1 MKYIE
6 DIKKEFEK
14 HKDDKNA
21 VGQKAYMLN
30 KFDFYGIKAPLR
42 REIQKPFFKKE
53 NLPPKEELETIIKE
67 LWEKSQREFQYFG
80 VELFLKYIKE
90 LEENDIKLFEF
101 MITNKSWWDTVDLI
115 AAKLV
120 GEYFKKFP
128 GKIKTYV
135 EKWINSG
142 NIWLQRTA
150 ILFQLH
156 YKEKTDTELLSSI
169 IKSLSGSNEFFI
181 NKAIGWI
188 LRNYSKTDP
197 SWVIDFVKNNPL
209 DKLSIKEA
217 LRLIKDRR

>member
-1 MKYIE
+1 MNYIE
-6 DIKKEFEK
+6 DLEKVFEK
-14 HKDDKNA
+14 HENKEIA
-21 VGQKAYMLN
+21 FGQKAYMLN
-30 KFDFYGIKAPLR
+30 KFEFYGIKAPLR
-42 REIQKPFFKKE
+42 REIQKPFLKKE
-53 NLPPKEELETIIKE
+53 NFPPKKELGKIIRE
-67 LWEKSQREFQYFG
+67 LWEKPQREFQYFG
-80 VELFLKYIKE
+80 VELFLKYVKS

-101 MITNKSWWDTVDLI
+101 MITNKSWWDTVDFI

-128 GKIKTYV
+128 EKIKTYV
-135 EKWINSG
+135 ERWINSG

-156 YKEKTDTELLSSI
+156 YKEKTDTELPSSI

-181 NKAIGWI
+181 NKAIGWV
-188 LRNYSKTDP
+188 LRNYSKTNP